1 MSVTNADGLKRPDRE
16 QGLRRQ
22 AGRQALSFRLSGKE
36 DAGTPAPGVARF
48 SRHFYTHRVPG
59 ESGDAGLFDIAA
71 EKSGVRPITDPVRS
85 EVYGAPATATDE
97 GAATLLFSERSC
109 SRLLRKILLARFL
122 ERPLAATLAAAKA
135 AEEVVQRNGLFD
147 GRNAPLGRRR
157 LYGAEIHPGAARGE
171 AFGSV
176 CVRPGR
182 LVVLLHSAYS
192 SHEYVVDGPHLV
204 ARLDRLSD
212 GERVKV
218 LRAVRTLLLV
228 STRNRITLEVCRI
241 VCEAQP
247 AFLRRLDEARMVPL
261 TGRAVAEEARR
272 RGVAAA
278 DATRVSR
285 ILRSTVVVLRDASTR
300 PLRVLCPT
308 SRAVLRAQVRRVL
321 ELERRL
327 RARGRL
333 QGAWSDAAIAR
344 RLARRAGVSVSRRLV
359 SYCRKMLGAPGARA
373 RTHRGCYMTTTM
385 GFSTLVPLERKTVF
399 QRAPAAPGV
408 YELRL
413 ARGERDYTPAGA
425 GVIYLGRAKDLRRR
439 LFTHASG
446 NGRNHRL
453 ARHIARSRVLFRFLV
468 EADDLKNAESRLY
481 RQFCETYGRP
491 PECNR
496 VPP

>member
-1 MSVTNADGLKRPDRE
+1 MNSQARDFSTSPLKIPVAKTDAD
-16 QGLRRQ
+16 
-22 AGRQALSFRLSGKE
+22 
-36 DAGTPAPGVARF
+36 PA
-48 SRHFYTHRVPG
+48 
-59 ESGDAGLFDIAA
+59 
-71 EKSGVRPITDPVRS
+71 RS
-85 EVYGAPATATDE
+85 EVFTRRVASARVSERGRQRFHLGVDGPGAATDE
-97 GAATLLFSERSC
+97 GARAALLG
-109 SRLLRKILLARFL
+109 KIVLARFL
-122 ERPLAATLAAAKA
+122 ERPLAAILAAAQA

-147 GRNAPLGRRR
+147 GRNVPLGRRR
-157 LYGAEIHPGAARGE
+157 LNGAEIHPGGARGE

-176 CVRPGR
+176 CFRVGRP
-182 LVVLLHSAYS
+182 VVLLHSVYS

-204 ARLDRLSD
+204 ARLEQVSD

-228 STRNRITLEVCRI
+228 TTRNRITLEVCRI
-241 VCEAQP
+241 VFEAQR
-247 AFLRRLDEARMVPL
+247 AFLRTLDETRMVPL
-261 TGRAVAEEARR
+261 TGRAVAQEARR

-300 PLRVLCPT
+300 PLRLLCPT

-321 ELERRL
+321 ELESRL

-333 QGAWSDAAIAR
+333 QRAWSDATIAH
-344 RLARRAGVSVSRRLV
+344 RLARHAGVSVSRRLV
-359 SYCRKMLGAPGARA
+359 SYCRQVLGAPGVRV
-373 RTHRGCYMTTTM
+373 RTLRGCYMTATL
-385 GFSTLVPLERKTVF
+385 GFSTLVPLERKTVL
-399 QRAPAAPGV
+399 QRAPTAPGV

-413 ARGERDYTPAGA
+413 ARGDREYTPEGV

-446 NGRNHRL
+446 NGRNPRL

-491 PECNR
+491 PECNH
-496 VPP
+496 VHP